1 MRLAICLYGL
11 VGNLVGKSGYNSL
24 GRESALELGFDHL
37 SEFFSR
43 DHEVDFFIHSWEGD
57 LSERIIDLYQ
67 PKEYLFED
75 QKKFEIP
82 KYVIGSEKRC
92 QNVYS
97 RWYSQ
102 MMSNKLL
109 DRQIDSGLYDYVVSS
124 RFDIGWKKKIDFE
137 SLNKD
142 ILYYPGGISNAR
154 KILDYWFVANVSNMH
169 RFCKLFDS
177 LDEYNMPGKKDE
189 VCSLNKKLGISP
201 HRLAKFHLKKLG
213 MQHEPLLWQNHWID
227 QADSDFPILR
237 NIYFS

>member
-24 GRESALELGFDHL
+24 GRESALELGFDHW

-67 PKEYLFED
+67 PKEYLFE
-75 QKKFEIP
+75 
-82 KYVIGSEKRC
+82 
-92 QNVYS
+92 
-97 RWYSQ
+97 
-102 MMSNKLL
+102 
-109 DRQIDSGLYDYVVSS
+109 IDSGLYDYVVSS